1 MSVTRVTPA
10 GYRRLTTAAL
20 VMTTVIIVTGAA
32 VRLTGSGLGCS
43 DWPKCTQNDF
53 FPSARFHGLV
63 EFVNRA
69 FTGVMGVALII
80 AILASTRRVPRRR
93 DLTWL
98 SVGLAFGVVG
108 QALVGALVVKTDLN
122 PAAVILHFLLSVV
135 MVFVGMVLHRRAGEP
150 PGPYQPTVAPA
161 LRTHAWVVLALA
173 SAAVAA
179 GTIVTGTGPHGGDER
194 AHRFPFEITTVA
206 RVHSALV
213 WTLLAATIALAAR
226 ARRGEAWTVLRVPIQ
241 WLLATA
247 CVQGLIGYVQ
257 YALDVP
263 PGLVAVHIAGSV
275 AVFVTATHLALV
287 TRRATGHEAPAAAT
301 ATRVAV
307 APA

>member
-10 GYRRLTTAAL
+10 GYRRLTAAAL
-20 VMTTVIIVTGAA
+20 VMTALIIVTGAA
-32 VRLTGSGLGCS
+32 VRLSGSGLGCS
-43 DWPKCTQNDF
+43 DWPTCTQNDF

-69 FTGVMGVALII
+69 FTGVMGVALIV

-98 SVGLAFGVVG
+98 SAGLAFGVVG

-135 MVFVGMVLHRRAGEP
+135 MVFVGMVLHRRAGEA
-150 PGPYQPTVAPA
+150 PGPYRPTVAPA
-161 LRTHAWVVLALA
+161 LRTHAWVVLGLA

-179 GTIVTGTGPHGGDER
+179 GTVVTGTGPHGGDER

-213 WTLLAATIALAAR
+213 WVLCAATVTLALR
-226 ARRGEAWTVLRVPIQ
+226 ARRTAAWAVLRLPIQ
-241 WLLATA
+241 WLLVATCA
-247 CVQGLIGYVQ
+247 QGLIGYVQ

-275 AVFVTATHLALV
+275 AVVLAATHLALV
-287 TRRATGHEAPAAAT
+287 TRRATGREAL
-301 ATRVAV
+301 AV
-307 APA
+307 AAPVDVIVARA